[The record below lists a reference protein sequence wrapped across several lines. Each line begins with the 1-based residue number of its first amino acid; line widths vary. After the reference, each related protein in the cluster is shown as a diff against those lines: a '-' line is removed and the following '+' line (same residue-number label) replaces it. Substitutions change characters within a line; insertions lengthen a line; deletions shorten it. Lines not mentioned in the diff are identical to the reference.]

1 MNRDVVFKYAAYYVV
16 VALVAVLAAVW
27 GTLNWAPPPEATY
40 DAAFSTAVERAVTP
54 GAKPE
59 PFKFPNYRDGQ
70 PDIGDEF
77 VLRVGKKEG
86 CGEADTHCKVLLFL
100 HKR

>member
-1 MNRDVVFKYAAYYVV
+1 M
-16 VALVAVLAAVW
+16 LAAVW
-27 GTLNWAPPPEATY
+27 ATLIRTAAPEAAY

-54 GAKPE
+54 GVKPE